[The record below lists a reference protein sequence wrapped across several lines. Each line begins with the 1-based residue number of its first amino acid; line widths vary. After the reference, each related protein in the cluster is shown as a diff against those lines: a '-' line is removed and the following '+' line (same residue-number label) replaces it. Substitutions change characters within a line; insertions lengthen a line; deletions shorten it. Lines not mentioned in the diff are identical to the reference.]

1 MRATAITAYLENGGT
16 IGRFRAPD
24 LVSLYQEETMDERLA
39 VWQIAEFILGG
50 LDEDELE
57 EVYRHVDE
65 CGECVILAGGRRAGR
80 GLRE

>member
-1 MRATAITAYLENGGT
+1 
-16 IGRFRAPD
+16 
-24 LVSLYQEETMDERLA
+24 MDERLA

-65 CGECVILAGGRRAGR
+65 CGECVIWLAGVVRVAAYESELSAGPRSADSLRLGRW
-80 GLRE
+80 